1 VFDVSN
7 NSTAEPDTAA
17 VRTRIGGTPLA
28 SLTVRGDS
36 VVGTRRI
43 PLDTGFVAPRVR
55 AGQRIRLAV
64 RVSGTSPNVRIR
76 ISAAQSQSVDLC
88 PHTTLTDVLTYFGR
102 AAAPDTTHQQINAY
116 ARSKS
121 PPGQASLCQLE
132 DYQFVLQ
139 GSAPPPPGTAVV
151 GGLPSSRA
159 YFRFKLPPALVDSST
174 TVVRLSLELTR
185 RPDSSFVKTSDSL
198 TVTPRVVIAAPG
210 VTDIGKAAGLLA
222 DPTTLTLRS
231 IIANPFTPAVDT
243 IPLVSGKGSIV
254 VFWRAEGP
262 LKVQRAITLVSSG
275 EGLDPR
281 RFIYYSPSAADPS
294 VRPRL
299 RITYIPRSG
308 FGLP

>member
-1 VFDVSN
+1 
-7 NSTAEPDTAA
+7 
-17 VRTRIGGTPLA
+17 
-28 SLTVRGDS
+28 
-36 VVGTRRI
+36 
-43 PLDTGFVAPRVR
+43 
-55 AGQRIRLAV
+55 
-64 RVSGTSPNVRIR
+64 
-76 ISAAQSQSVDLC
+76 
-88 PHTTLTDVLTYFGR
+88 
-102 AAAPDTTHQQINAY
+102 
-116 ARSKS
+116 
-121 PPGQASLCQLE
+121 
-132 DYQFVLQ
+132 
-139 GSAPPPPGTAVV
+139 
-151 GGLPSSRA
+151 
-159 YFRFKLPPALVDSST
+159 
-174 TVVRLSLELTR
+174 
-185 RPDSSFVKTSDSL
+185 
-198 TVTPRVVIAAPG
+198 VVIAAPG

-243 IPLVSGKGSIV
+243 IPLVSGKGSVV